1 MINSKSDRNR
11 LFFTVISFL
20 IPFAVYLKTL
30 APGLYFIDTGELATV
45 CIKLGTAHPTGYPL
59 FTVLGS
65 IFSRIPVGEY
75 IYRLN
80 LMCAFLSSVT
90 VMVFFNLIYFILNN
104 LNLNPTGENKSKFY
118 SAKDN
123 GLISMVIAFSSSM
136 VLAFSNTFWNT
147 SNSLE
152 VYSLHVL
159 FIVSV
164 IYIFLKAGNEF
175 IKHSGNDDVRYWLL
189 FAFILG
195 LSFTNHLTSIF
206 LSVGFIYL
214 YFAVNGFSKV
224 SFQKILLMG
233 IPFITALTL
242 YVYFF
247 VRGDNTVIA
256 WGNPVNF
263 DNFYRHVSGKQ
274 FSVWMFTSTE
284 SASKQFSHF
293 IDIYP
298 KEFFYIPLLIALIGL
313 FNSFVKQK
321 KFFWFTLLLFVFNI
335 LYAINYD
342 IHDIDTYFLLSFV
355 VTAIWFALGLNFIIE
370 KLKLNI
376 TIAALIAVL
385 IPITSIYGNFN
396 ENNLSKSNF
405 VKEYTEN
412 VFNSARPNSIIMS
425 TQWDFWVSASFYMQY
440 VYNYRPDV
448 IVLDKELMRKSWY
461 LKHLK
466 DHYPIIYDRSKQEF
480 ETYSAELYK
489 FEKFTDR
496 YTKPKTETDKQNI
509 VAIQNAFIN
518 LLNSIV
524 NKNSDLNFYT
534 TLEIEDDKNE
544 KFAKEYN
551 RVPEGLL
558 VKLTKSNDFDSS
570 YVEPDFT
577 FTKTNETDYYH
588 SFIMNAYYLMYLKR
602 ASYLISLSKL
612 DTAEM
617 YIQRVLQM
625 RPNDKT
631 GINMLKKVWEMRGTI
646 K

>member
-175 IKHSGNDDVRYWLL
+175 IKHSGKDDVRYWLL

>member
-602 ASYLISLSKL
+602 ASYLMSLSKL